1 METTHILDKDTVCE
15 QNVIIKHEGKLF
27 CKIQNEL
34 GQSWEVM
41 KNRITDKNT
50 GKKLKLDV

>member
-1 METTHILDKDTVCE
+1 MKATHILDKNTICE

-27 CKIQNEL
+27 CKIENEL

-41 KNRITDKNT
+41 KNRITDVIT
-50 GKKLKLDV
+50 GEPLKFYI